1 MASAQFF
8 GNVGRGWKLSLVIV
22 AVIVTTYSVMG
33 GMWSAA
39 ITDFVQ
45 VALIIVGMFI
55 AIPFSL
61 NFVGGWIMSSTT
73 YPRSVGLIL
82 ALEDGKRSL
91 L

>member
-1 MASAQFF
+1 ML
-8 GNVGRGWKLSLVIV
+8 GVGWKLSLVIV

-33 GMWSAA
+33 GMWSVA

-61 NFVGGWIMSSTT
+61 NFVGGWDNVINNIPPKRWT
-73 YPRSVGLIL
+73 YSL